1 MILDDL
7 RDEELHALAMT
18 GNGEAEEELIRRYG
32 RVIRS
37 IARPFFLAGGDG
49 EDLFQEGMLGLLSAI
64 RTFRP
69 EGGSSFHNYS
79 AVCIRRRLI
88 SVIRGASGTKNVSL
102 DECLSLESSLF
113 DEDPSQNRSLRGPED
128 LVIDREE
135 ARKKLDDLFRLL
147 SEFERKVL
155 RCFLHGMSYRE
166 IAEITGKPEKSVDNA
181 VQRIRRKI
189 AALQRDPSDTS
200 FG

>member
-1 MILDDL
+1 MDILS
-7 RDEELHALAMT
+7 DEELHSRAVG
-18 GNGEAEEELIRRYG
+18 GNAEAEEELIRRYG

-37 IARPFFLAGGDG
+37 IARPFFLTGGDG
-49 EDLFQEGMLGLLSAI
+49 EDLFQEGMLGLLNAI
-64 RTFRP
+64 RTYDVGKGIPFR
-69 EGGSSFHNYS
+69 SYS
-79 AVCIRRRLI
+79 ALCIRRRLV
-88 SVIRGASGTKNVSL
+88 SAIRGASGSKNVSL

-113 DEDPSQNRSLRGPED
+113 DEDPSQNRNLRGPED
-128 LVIDREE
+128 LVIGREE
-135 ARKKLDDLFRLL
+135 AQKLLDDVFRHL

-155 RCFLHGMSYRE
+155 RCFLNGMSYRE

-189 AALQRDPSDTS
+189 ASIPSDPGDNS